1 MSEQPAAIP
10 ENLARRGLQ
19 RDPQL
24 GLTYDDPDPLRYPD
38 FKYTTRDGREYEA
51 YSYADKDPARSKL
64 MQEDA
69 KLRWEGA
76 DKQTPFFG
84 SYYSR
89 TKWATLVDK
98 WTEYNIRNTPKLMEL
113 LNSDISEDRAVELFR
128 DQRSSYIQGRFRDG
142 AIPDF
147 TYPYEDEFDGL
158 VDLHVPLQSP
168 QTEAVMST
176 FDGIGFDPKE
186 LTDKELLLLSSQTVK
201 AQVWRYQDKATGE
214 YLQSRPKNPDS
225 YTLVQRDVTVPML
238 KALSPKNWGM
248 LQDDALRRAGYYEGS
263 KGLDSSRASSIVRG
277 VTPFADTVYGPLTET
292 QEQMLQVADP
302 NFRTWETGAAV
313 GSLVLGGYK
322 AGAMIAEK
330 GAKAGWGTA
339 KILSLDA
346 VANGVMGIGYKHAA
360 PGMIADLAGKPDD
373 DLLNFTEAAA
383 ISGVFG
389 LGVQGWRWLRG
400 NKAAVASD
408 ELRLLQEAQ
417 GDPARVDELAERMR
431 KKMLQNMEKAEAS
444 RPASQLGKDDIPMNY
459 DVMKKP
465 GKLKEWFSSKGR
477 QPESVVRHRE
487 MVAALSADLMHTGK
501 TAKALQESIE
511 RAYGQV
517 TPEIQDSIN
526 RVLRTGVGYG
536 HLPPEVAEQVIKARA
551 SIDRMSAVITKADDL
566 PHYLRAKIKGNEG
579 MYIHRSYMAFNN
591 QEDWVKQVLK
601 DKGNP
606 GSVFKEAVDYV
617 EVEYGGRIM
626 DDLIENNIKPRQGQ
640 SWEQMYDEVIEN
652 EVHQL
657 LQRGSKEEAFSMGNV
672 ANTRI
677 HDDIIRQRK
686 EIPPA
691 IRKLWGEVTDPVA
704 NYAITM
710 NNMSQLARKS
720 EMYRD
725 LAVAGQNRLFFRDPS
740 MSLEVRP
747 IKETVKRPVTQEE
760 AKFRNTRGGEDFFHG
775 EYWQLD
781 GANQGTSFAYA
792 NGFHVTDSVGD
803 AASIIKGRDASPNV
817 YRAKLKNGESP
828 RLINLDAPIHKLP
841 KEVRDTIIRLEKE
854 TSLPLQ
860 ALMATNGKDV
870 TLRQFFDALEASTV
884 QKVAPSPKALD
895 WVKPPLPK
903 RTHLNKPVRG
913 RRMTAEELNRLQQG
927 VGDLHS
933 IQQTI
938 HKPIQEALEKRHL
951 AAGGKPYNGYTYK
964 GDKGQTVRS
973 YFRPDD
979 LIIEEVNL
987 HNYTI
992 WPKPAGGDVADFAR
1006 GYEEITKF
1014 EVTAPAT
1021 EIGGKAQNRVFSS
1034 RAEADAYAKEWAS
1047 QNVQARPAG
1056 EGWVQIPDSSSYGV
1070 LRGQWTQ
1077 EWMLDVLKNM
1087 EEPDPIFKNAVVMKM
1102 VNGVN
1107 GVTAMNK
1114 TVLSHVTQERNILGG
1129 FVMNLFN
1136 GRVGLSKMPESAR
1149 AALSRLSET
1158 PTGPMEEEAAMALH
1172 RYIRLG
1178 LLDDSAIGAETAA
1191 FIKGAFNDDLGRQ
1204 LIGDDPTSA
1213 FTKLGGRSELAK
1225 TASAPVR
1232 GAIKVYQGV
1241 DNFFRIQGFE
1251 VELARY
1257 AKAHADELADGSMT
1271 MQQLERQVADLVMD
1285 TYPTYSRVPKAI
1297 KWFRQQPILGNFVSF
1312 EAEAIRTSINTVERG
1327 LAEVASPNPQ
1337 IRKIGAARLAGAATV
1352 VTGFTAA
1359 REAWNRANGITGKQE
1374 QGLRRFLPKWE
1385 QKDALKISKKSDGV
1399 YTYVPTSHLNPYSR
1413 YQKLFNGLM
1422 TNGDWPEE
1430 EWYSGLQEMAM
1441 GFMEPKIAL
1450 AAVDDIR
1457 RNRDAFGRPIYNEAD
1472 STGNKARAQFMHVL
1486 RSVEPGSIKS
1496 AGNLADAVKGES
1508 PDLEEQLVNNLFGVK
1523 IRTIDFNDATQSPL
1537 VFRARNYSSA
1547 TRQMESVFR
1556 REFLSE
1562 KFANEEQLEA
1572 EFHKAQE
1579 LKWRAARSL
1588 YADISAARDELGID
1602 EAIVKKLI
1610 VNAGVSEDDFGKI
1623 STGHFPAYNAPHSLR
1638 NDARNKGVK
1647 IPHTNVGGL
1656 KEVKKSVSFVDPV
1669 TGKTSQRSVMAEA
1682 DMLDELFIRYR
1693 DMGLSLEQN
1702 SVFPKQAAPLK
1713 VDRGYL
1719 LRDKP
1724 YISDRQRKLE
1734 RIRRD

>member
-1 MSEQPAAIP
+1 
-10 ENLARRGLQ
+10 
-19 RDPQL
+19 
-24 GLTYDDPDPLRYPD
+24 
-38 FKYTTRDGREYEA
+38 
-51 YSYADKDPARSKL
+51 
-64 MQEDA
+64 
-69 KLRWEGA
+69 
-76 DKQTPFFG
+76 
-84 SYYSR
+84 
-89 TKWATLVDK
+89 
-98 WTEYNIRNTPKLMEL
+98 
-113 LNSDISEDRAVELFR
+113 
-128 DQRSSYIQGRFRDG
+128 
-142 AIPDF
+142 
-147 TYPYEDEFDGL
+147 
-158 VDLHVPLQSP
+158 
-168 QTEAVMST
+168 
-176 FDGIGFDPKE
+176 
-186 LTDKELLLLSSQTVK
+186 
-201 AQVWRYQDKATGE
+201 
-214 YLQSRPKNPDS
+214 
-225 YTLVQRDVTVPML
+225 
-238 KALSPKNWGM
+238 
-248 LQDDALRRAGYYEGS
+248 
-263 KGLDSSRASSIVRG
+263 
-277 VTPFADTVYGPLTET
+277 
-292 QEQMLQVADP
+292 
-302 NFRTWETGAAV
+302 
-313 GSLVLGGYK
+313 
-322 AGAMIAEK
+322 
-330 GAKAGWGTA
+330 
-339 KILSLDA
+339 
-346 VANGVMGIGYKHAA
+346 
-360 PGMIADLAGKPDD
+360 GKPDD

-895 WVKPPLPK
+895 WV
-903 RTHLNKPVRG
+903 
-913 RRMTAEELNRLQQG
+913 
-927 VGDLHS
+927 
-933 IQQTI
+933 
-938 HKPIQEALEKRHL
+938 
-951 AAGGKPYNGYTYK
+951 
-964 GDKGQTVRS
+964 
-973 YFRPDD
+973 
-979 LIIEEVNL
+979 
-987 HNYTI
+987 
-992 WPKPAGGDVADFAR
+992 
-1006 GYEEITKF
+1006 
-1014 EVTAPAT
+1014 
-1021 EIGGKAQNRVFSS
+1021 
-1034 RAEADAYAKEWAS
+1034 
-1047 QNVQARPAG
+1047 
-1056 EGWVQIPDSSSYGV
+1056 
-1070 LRGQWTQ
+1070 
-1077 EWMLDVLKNM
+1077 
-1087 EEPDPIFKNAVVMKM
+1087 
-1102 VNGVN
+1102 
-1107 GVTAMNK
+1107 
-1114 TVLSHVTQERNILGG
+1114 
-1129 FVMNLFN
+1129 
-1136 GRVGLSKMPESAR
+1136 
-1149 AALSRLSET
+1149 
-1158 PTGPMEEEAAMALH
+1158 
-1172 RYIRLG
+1172 
-1178 LLDDSAIGAETAA
+1178 
-1191 FIKGAFNDDLGRQ
+1191 
-1204 LIGDDPTSA
+1204 
-1213 FTKLGGRSELAK
+1213 
-1225 TASAPVR
+1225 
-1232 GAIKVYQGV
+1232 
-1241 DNFFRIQGFE
+1241 
-1251 VELARY
+1251 
-1257 AKAHADELADGSMT
+1257 
-1271 MQQLERQVADLVMD
+1271 
-1285 TYPTYSRVPKAI
+1285 
-1297 KWFRQQPILGNFVSF
+1297 
-1312 EAEAIRTSINTVERG
+1312 
-1327 LAEVASPNPQ
+1327 
-1337 IRKIGAARLAGAATV
+1337 
-1352 VTGFTAA
+1352 
-1359 REAWNRANGITGKQE
+1359 
-1374 QGLRRFLPKWE
+1374 
-1385 QKDALKISKKSDGV
+1385 
-1399 YTYVPTSHLNPYSR
+1399 
-1413 YQKLFNGLM
+1413 
-1422 TNGDWPEE
+1422 
-1430 EWYSGLQEMAM
+1430 
-1441 GFMEPKIAL
+1441 
-1450 AAVDDIR
+1450 
-1457 RNRDAFGRPIYNEAD
+1457 
-1472 STGNKARAQFMHVL
+1472 
-1486 RSVEPGSIKS
+1486 
-1496 AGNLADAVKGES
+1496 
-1508 PDLEEQLVNNLFGVK
+1508 
-1523 IRTIDFNDATQSPL
+1523 
-1537 VFRARNYSSA
+1537 
-1547 TRQMESVFR
+1547 
-1556 REFLSE
+1556 
-1562 KFANEEQLEA
+1562 
-1572 EFHKAQE
+1572 
-1579 LKWRAARSL
+1579 
-1588 YADISAARDELGID
+1588 
-1602 EAIVKKLI
+1602 
-1610 VNAGVSEDDFGKI
+1610 
-1623 STGHFPAYNAPHSLR
+1623 
-1638 NDARNKGVK
+1638 
-1647 IPHTNVGGL
+1647 
-1656 KEVKKSVSFVDPV
+1656 
-1669 TGKTSQRSVMAEA
+1669 
-1682 DMLDELFIRYR
+1682 
-1693 DMGLSLEQN
+1693 
-1702 SVFPKQAAPLK
+1702 
-1713 VDRGYL
+1713 
-1719 LRDKP
+1719 
-1724 YISDRQRKLE
+1724 
-1734 RIRRD
+1734 